1 MTKGTIPIKPWKLCL
16 LALVPGVLGWLGN
29 VLIARVIFLPLPAA
43 LVNLL
48 TYASLYLP
56 TVAAA
61 VFCLWLGRR
70 CGREQYPFPKYLLCT
85 QWPSAVS
92 LILYVWQFHF
102 VSDEARSTLLA
113 VLGQMPSTPL
123 MLFGTRLTWWLD
135 TDNTW
140 AQAESLLATIFSLVL
155 LALLYVAGYW
165 WGRRKQRI
173 EEAEVARYTR

>member
-1 MTKGTIPIKPWKLCL
+1 MKTWKLCL
-16 LALVPGVLGWLGN
+16 LSLVPGVLGWLCN
-29 VLIARVIFLPLPAA
+29 LLLSWTLFASLPAF
-43 LVNLL
+43 LSNLL
-48 TYASLYLP
+48 FYISYYLP
-56 TVAAA
+56 TLAAIA
-61 VFCLWLGRR
+61 FCLWLGRR
-70 CGREQYPFPKYLLCT
+70 CGREKDPFPKYLLCT
-85 QWPSAVS
+85 QWPSVVS
-92 LILYVWQFHF
+92 LILYIWQFQF
-102 VSDEARSTLLA
+102 VSDAARNTLLA
-113 VLGQMPSTPL
+113 VLGQMPSTSL

>member
-1 MTKGTIPIKPWKLCL
+1 MKPWKLCL
-16 LALVPGVLGWLGN
+16 LALVPGALGWLSN
-29 VLIARVIFLPLPAA
+29 VLLARVIFLPLPAA

-48 TYASLYLP
+48 TYAALYLP

-92 LILYVWQFHF
+92 LILYIWQFHF

-113 VLGQMPSTPL
+113 MLGQVAAVPMMPVAA
-123 MLFGTRLTWWLD
+123 RLTWLLD
-135 TDNTW
+135 MDNAW
-140 AQAESLLATIFSLVL
+140 AQAESLLANIFSLTL
-155 LALLYVAGYW
+155 LAALSIAGYW
-165 WGRRKQRI
+165 WGRRLQRGVQ
-173 EEAEVARYTR
+173 AGAA